1 MTRARDGVDN
11 DDDGSPVAE
20 RRTATAR
27 SARRLRCAAWRRAGA
42 RAVAAVVLA
51 MLAARAADAAPPKPS
66 PTPNPMV
73 GEMENVV
80 AELRELNATLASLR
94 TAIGEVGGRLDRLEQ
109 ATTEVKATALPMR
122 EEVRGLYVETSNV
135 RSEIARLEEK
145 SVAEAESL
153 GKSRYV
159 LTLLLVA
166 TAVLQL
172 VVLAVLLRSR

>member
-1 MTRARDGVDN
+1 MDRASQAECGDHDGVEEVCRA
-11 DDDGSPVAE
+11 P
-20 RRTATAR
+20 RRSRPRAVGLLLIALVLLASGATAGAQTRR
-27 SARRLRCAAWRRAGA
+27 SP
-42 RAVAAVVLA
+42 
-51 MLAARAADAAPPKPS
+51 APRPS
-66 PTPNPMV
+66 PTPNPLV
-73 GEMENVV
+73 GQMENVI
-80 AELRELNATLASLR
+80 AELREINATLGTLR
-94 TAIGEVGGRLDRLEQ
+94 TGLADLGSRLERIE
-109 ATTEVKATALPMR
+109 TTETELKGIATPMR